1 MKGIILAGGRGSRLY
16 PITLGICK
24 QLLPIYDKPMIY
36 YSLSVLLM
44 AGIDEILLIGN
55 RQDIPHFQSLLG
67 DGSFLGIKI
76 SYAVQERPE
85 GIAQSFIIAEE
96 FIAGDTVA
104 LILGDNLF
112 YGHNLSAVVSSC
124 KHLEKGAVV
133 FAYEVKDPERYGVI
147 EFDETGKVTDIVE
160 KPQVPKS
167 RFAVTGLYFYD
178 ESVVEIAKSL
188 KPSHRGE
195 YEITDVNRVYLERGE
210 LQVSFLDRGFAW
222 LDTGTPEALQQASQY
237 VQAIQNRQGVHIG
250 CLEEIAFNRGLI
262 SQEQLEER
270 IALLG
275 NNEYSAYLQS
285 RCLGSKASGLRL
297 I

>member
-55 RQDIPHFQSLLG
+55 QQDIPHFQSLLG
-67 DGSFLGIKI
+67 DGSFLGIQI

-112 YGHNLSAVVSSC
+112 YGHTLGSLVKGYKN
-124 KHLEKGAVV
+124 LEKGAVV

-147 EFDETGKVTDIVE
+147 EFDSKGKILDIVE
-160 KPQVPKS
+160 KPLIPKS

-188 KPSHRGE
+188 KPSQRLE
-195 YEITDVNRVYLERGE
+195 YEITDVNRAYLEKGD
-210 LQVSFLDRGFAW
+210 LQVCFLDRGFAW

-237 VQAIQNRQGVHIG
+237 VQAIQSRQGIHIA
-250 CLEEIAFNRGLI
+250 CLEEIAFKRGLI

-270 IALLG
+270 IEFLG
-275 NNEYSAYLQS
+275 NSEYSSYLRS
-285 RCLGSKASGLRL
+285 MCLNK
-297 I
+297 IV